1 MTVHLGSIEQ
11 TKYEFSGDLQ
21 REKNNNNGQNHPRM
35 ERHEPHAAKA
45 KVASHG
51 SLVQITPTYTK
62 TTTAT
67 GAASENG

>member
-51 SLVQITPTYTK
+51 SPRADNTDLYEE
-62 TTTAT
+62 T